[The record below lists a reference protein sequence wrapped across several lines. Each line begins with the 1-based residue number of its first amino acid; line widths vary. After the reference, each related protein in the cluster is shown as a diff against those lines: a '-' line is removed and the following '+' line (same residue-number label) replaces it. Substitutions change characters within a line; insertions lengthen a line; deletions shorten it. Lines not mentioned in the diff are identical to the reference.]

1 MFDRPRCRDWSPL
14 STQQLRLR
22 SLIQISGH
30 NIILPEPTPSE
41 RGRKCTVYYTLHQTP
56 QAAPFYTSEKLDLHR
71 NVLWAE
77 IDCPATIKSSLRSVC
92 VRVWMQ
98 IAGGRTGKV
107 AKPDDDQQGH
117 DDDRRQGI
125 IATGEDAVPTEQ
137 TIKKTPQVDTAGTDG
152 RPDRADAVRRT
163 SDTERVLFV
172 WGVFFSGLVPLVR
185 RSEKRLRPNT
195 LVFQMHG
202 GFFTSASCIL
212 EPDERART
220 GPAEDTLKIPKTP
233 AKLSSSGS
241 AGVTAT
247 IPIDGGRRGGRGGR
261 GTADNVLH
269 CDTSNNSSPL
279 SPHPHHAQFGSSSPS
294 NHHHHHWYFA
304 NGGVLGVE
312 KLAISPA
319 DGGRVGSDRGGGADA
334 GAGGALFQPASTS
347 PTRWAEPSETNLKI
361 RYLHMEFAPSEVRTS
376 YDLARLLA
384 VQERQRRTRYEA
396 DSVKSLIERIC
407 MKSAYCLNL
416 ELFDSS
422 KHVLVY
428 RTAGE
433 HHQRRTGGMGK
444 QLSRLLYQEREPI
457 DPVVLLRGQNLR
469 RDIERARFR
478 CRLLAQER
486 DRIAQGV
493 LQPLRNKLN
502 MLCDRNIERES
513 ALMERYRTYGREKEQ
528 LYQQKMAYASQKDS
542 VRDVCGK
549 VLMVRHRLLRE
560 LNGIYYIKPTNQG
573 IYTIND
579 VPLPNAES
587 YTDSTPALALSVA
600 LGFVAHAV
608 MMCSSFLDI
617 PLRNPIRY
625 DGSRSKIVDHIK
637 LLPTVDREFP
647 LHCRSG
653 PAPNALLYG
662 VYLLNQNISQLKHQL
677 SLSRGDPRATLVN
690 LQDVLAIPFGRGSE
704 GPLNRELEE
713 PFQMLPTS
721 VFGSS
726 AGDLKLS
733 PAYNSLPGVVSS
745 SGSSSSGSFVRE
757 SPSNS
762 RISRSVDIYTDRF
775 QGQAR
780 RQVQVLQQRQLQFTQ
795 RQPARNCCSSGG
807 SSGSGDQQHHHP
819 TQRRGCDSKFSSDPI
834 LTQGGQTSM
843 QRPFDFEGG
852 KKF

>member
-30 NIILPEPTPSE
+30 NIVLPELGPGE

-56 QAAPFYTSEKLDLHR
+56 QSAPFYTSEKLDLHR

-77 IDCPATIKSSLRSVC
+77 IDCPATIKSSLRCVC
-92 VRVWMQ
+92 VRVWMHRNEPRGGSSTAVH
-98 IAGGRTGKV
+98 IRDDHNNACERSADEAG
-107 AKPDDDQQGH
+107 D
-117 DDDRRQGI
+117 
-125 IATGEDAVPTEQ
+125 DAVPSEV
-137 TIKKTPQVDTAGTDG
+137 TIRTTQKTVEMDG
-152 RPDRADAVRRT
+152 KSGQD
-163 SDTERVLFV
+163 RVLFV
-172 WGVFFSGLVPLVR
+172 WGVYFSGLVPLVR
-185 RSEKRLRPNT
+185 RSEKRLQPNT

-212 EPDERART
+212 EPEEQKKRP
-220 GPAEDTLKIPKTP
+220 GLAEDTLNIPKTP
-233 AKLSSSGS
+233 AKFSSSGS
-241 AGVTAT
+241 TVTPT
-247 IPIDGGRRGGRGGR
+247 IPIDTARRAGRAGR

-279 SPHPHHAQFGSSSPS
+279 SPHPQYGSCSPPK
-294 NHHHHHWYFA
+294 NHWYFM
-304 NGGVLGVE
+304 NGGGME
-312 KLAISPA
+312 KLSISPG
-319 DGGRVGSDRGGGADA
+319 DGTSRAGSDRASGEVVT
-334 GAGGALFQPASTS
+334 GGALFQPIFGATAT
-347 PTRWAEPSETNLKI
+347 PTRWAEPTETNLKI
-361 RYLHMEFAPSEVRTS
+361 RYLHMEFLTSEVLDS
-376 YDLARLLA
+376 YDLEQLLA
-384 VQERQRRTRYEA
+384 VQERQRRIRYEA
-396 DSVKSLIERIC
+396 DSVKELIDRIS

-422 KHVLVY
+422 KHMLVY
-428 RTAGE
+428 RTVAE
-433 HHQRRTGGMGK
+433 HQRRAGGMGK

-457 DPVVLLRGQNLR
+457 DPVALLRGQDLR

-478 CRLLAQER
+478 CRLLTQER
-486 DRIAQGV
+486 DRISQGV
-493 LQPLRNKLN
+493 LQHLRNKLN
-502 MLCDRNIERES
+502 MLSDRNIERES
-513 ALMERYRTYGREKEQ
+513 ALMERYRNYGKEKEQ

-542 VRDVCGK
+542 VREVCGK
-549 VLMVRHRLLRE
+549 VLMVRHRLLKE

-617 PLRNPIRY
+617 PLRNPIKY

-637 LLPTVDREFP
+637 LLPTMDREFP

-690 LQDVLAIPFGRGSE
+690 LQDILAIPGFGAG
-704 GPLNRELEE
+704 GGATLNRELEE

-721 VFGSS
+721 AFGSS
-726 AGDLKLS
+726 AGDLKMS
-733 PAYNSLPGVVSS
+733 PAFNSFPGVSS
-745 SGSSSSGSFVRE
+745 SGSSSSGSFLRE

-762 RISRSVDIYTDRF
+762 RFSRSVDIYTDRF
-775 QGQAR
+775 QGQGR
-780 RQVQVLQQRQLQFTQ
+780 RQPMVQQRQVQFTPGQQ
-795 RQPARNCCSSGG
+795 ARNCGSSGG
-807 SSGSGDQQHHHP
+807 SEISDQHQPP

-834 LTQGGQTSM
+834 LTQGGHQAT

>member
-30 NIILPEPTPSE
+30 NIVLPELGPGE

-56 QAAPFYTSEKLDLHR
+56 QSAPFYTSEKLDLHR

-77 IDCPATIKSSLRSVC
+77 IDCPATIKSSLRCVC
-92 VRVWMQ
+92 VRVWMHRNENR
-98 IAGGRTGKV
+98 GGSATAMVHAR
-107 AKPDDDQQGH
+107 DDH
-117 DDDRRQGI
+117 HSN
-125 IATGEDAVPTEQ
+125 TCETEEDAPPSEVTIRSAQKSAEMDVQ
-137 TIKKTPQVDTAGTDG
+137 TVED
-152 RPDRADAVRRT
+152 
-163 SDTERVLFV
+163 RVLFV
-172 WGVFFSGLVPLVR
+172 WGVYFSGLVPLVR
-185 RSEKRLRPNT
+185 RSEKRLQPNT

-212 EPDERART
+212 EPEEQKKRPGSA
-220 GPAEDTLKIPKTP
+220 ADTLNIPKTP
-233 AKLSSSGS
+233 AKFSSSGS
-241 AGVTAT
+241 TVTPT
-247 IPIDGGRRGGRGGR
+247 IPIDAARRGGRAGR

-279 SPHPHHAQFGSSSPS
+279 SPHHPQYGSCSPPK
-294 NHHHHHWYFA
+294 NHWFFM
-304 NGGVLGVE
+304 NGGGME
-312 KLAISPA
+312 KLSISPG
-319 DGGRVGSDRGGGADA
+319 DGTGRAGSDRASGDGVT
-334 GAGGALFQPASTS
+334 GGALFQPTFATGSAT
-347 PTRWAEPSETNLKI
+347 PTRWAEPTETNLKI
-361 RYLHMEFAPSEVRTS
+361 RYLHMEFLQSEVLDS
-376 YDLARLLA
+376 YDLERLLA
-384 VQERQRRTRYEA
+384 VQERQRRMRYEA
-396 DSVKSLIERIC
+396 DSVKELINRIS

-422 KHVLVY
+422 KHTRVY
-428 RTAGE
+428 RTVGE
-433 HHQRRTGGMGK
+433 HQGRSGGMGK

-457 DPVVLLRGQNLR
+457 DPVVLLRGQDLR

-486 DRIAQGV
+486 DRISQGV
-493 LQPLRNKLN
+493 LQHLRNKLN
-502 MLCDRNIERES
+502 MLSDRNIERES
-513 ALMERYRTYGREKEQ
+513 ALMERYRNYGKEKEQ

-542 VRDVCGK
+542 VREVCGK
-549 VLMVRHRLLRE
+549 VLMVRHRLLKE

-587 YTDSTPALALSVA
+587 YSDSTPALALSVA

-617 PLRNPIRY
+617 PLRNPIKY

-637 LLPTVDREFP
+637 LLPTMDREFP

-662 VYLLNQNISQLKHQL
+662 LKHQL

-690 LQDVLAIPFGRGSE
+690 LQDILAIPGFGAG
-704 GPLNRELEE
+704 GGGAPLNRELEE

-721 VFGSS
+721 AFGSS
-726 AGDLKLS
+726 AGDLKMS
-733 PAYNSLPGVVSS
+733 PAFNSLPGVSS
-745 SGSSSSGSFVRE
+745 SGSSSSGSFLRE

-762 RISRSVDIYTDRF
+762 RF
-775 QGQAR
+775 QGQGR
-780 RQVQVLQQRQLQFTQ
+780 RQMPMLPQRQVQFTPGQQ
-795 RQPARNCCSSGG
+795 ARNCG
-807 SSGSGDQQHHHP
+807 SWN
-819 TQRRGCDSKFSSDPI
+819 
-834 LTQGGQTSM
+834 
-843 QRPFDFEGG
+843 QRPTPAPYTTTWM
-852 KKF
+852 

>member
-30 NIILPEPTPSE
+30 NIVLPELGPGE

-56 QAAPFYTSEKLDLHR
+56 QSPAFYTSEKLDLHR

-77 IDCPATIKSSLRSVC
+77 IDCPATIKSSLRCVC
-92 VRVWMQ
+92 VRVWMHRNE
-98 IAGGRTGKV
+98 IRGGSATAVHNR
-107 AKPDDDQQGH
+107 DDH
-117 DDDRRQGI
+117 
-125 IATGEDAVPTEQ
+125 
-137 TIKKTPQVDTAGTDG
+137 KKTCEPSADGQAGDETVPSEVTLRTAQKTVEKDVQSVQ
-152 RPDRADAVRRT
+152 D
-163 SDTERVLFV
+163 RVLFV
-172 WGVFFSGLVPLVR
+172 WGVYFSGLVPLVR
-185 RSEKRLRPNT
+185 RSEKRLQPNT

-212 EPDERART
+212 EPEEQKKRP
-220 GPAEDTLKIPKTP
+220 GLAEDTLNIPKTP
-233 AKLSSSGS
+233 AKFSSSGS
-241 AGVTAT
+241 TVTPT
-247 IPIDGGRRGGRGGR
+247 IPIDTARRGGRTGR

-279 SPHPHHAQFGSSSPS
+279 SPHPQYGSCSPPK
-294 NHHHHHWYFA
+294 NHWYFM
-304 NGGVLGVE
+304 NGGGME
-312 KLAISPA
+312 KLSISPGDA
-319 DGGRVGSDRGGGADA
+319 TSRAGSDRASGDVATS
-334 GAGGALFQPASTS
+334 GALFQPTFAATAS
-347 PTRWAEPSETNLKI
+347 PTRWAEPTESNLKI
-361 RYLHMEFAPSEVRTS
+361 RYLHMEFPTSEVLVS
-376 YDLARLLA
+376 YDLEGLLA
-384 VQERQRRTRYEA
+384 VQERQRRMRYEA
-396 DSVKSLIERIC
+396 ESVKELIDRIS

-422 KHVLVY
+422 KHMVVY
-428 RTAGE
+428 RTVGE
-433 HHQRRTGGMGK
+433 HQRRTGGMGK
-444 QLSRLLYQEREPI
+444 QLSRLLYQEHEPI
-457 DPVVLLRGQNLR
+457 EPAVLLRGQDLR

-478 CRLLAQER
+478 CRLLTQER
-486 DRIAQGV
+486 DRISQGV
-493 LQPLRNKLN
+493 LQHLRNKLN
-502 MLCDRNIERES
+502 MLSDRNIERES
-513 ALMERYRTYGREKEQ
+513 ALMERYRNYGKEKEQ
-528 LYQQKMAYASQKDS
+528 LYQQKMAYASQKDT
-542 VRDVCGK
+542 VREVCGK
-549 VLMVRHRLLRE
+549 VLMVRHRLLKE
-560 LNGIYYIKPTNQG
+560 LNGIYYIKPTNQDS

-617 PLRNPIRY
+617 PLRNPIKY

-637 LLPTVDREFP
+637 VLPTMDREFP

-690 LQDVLAIPFGRGSE
+690 LQDILAIPGFGVG
-704 GPLNRELEE
+704 GGATLNRELEE

-721 VFGSS
+721 AFGTS
-726 AGDLKLS
+726 AGDLKMS
-733 PAYNSLPGVVSS
+733 PAFNSLPGVNS
-745 SGSSSSGSFVRE
+745 SGSSSSGSFLRE

-762 RISRSVDIYTDRF
+762 RFSRSVDIYTDRF
-775 QGQAR
+775 QGQGR
-780 RQVQVLQQRQLQFTQ
+780 RQPMLQQRQVQFTPGQ
-795 RQPARNCCSSGG
+795 QGRNCG
-807 SSGSGDQQHHHP
+807 SSGSSGMSDQHKPP
-819 TQRRGCDSKFSSDPI
+819 TQRRECDSKFSSDPI
-834 LTQGGQTSM
+834 LTQGGHQAT